1 MTKSWK
7 VLLPG
12 NILSDTA
19 IYRNLSDYYDEKE
32 AHPRGCASF
41 FFRRRCSGIGVNG
54 QKESSC
60 LQRGSGGMDA
70 YQFSRSFRMSFRKS
84 VRTLAISDLS

>member
-19 IYRNLSDYYDEKE
+19 IYRNLSDYDEEE

-41 FFRRRCSGIGVNG
+41 FFRRRCSGIGVDG

-60 LQRGSGGMDA
+60 LQRGRGGMDA

-84 VRTLAISDLS
+84 VRTWAISDLS

>member
-32 AHPRGCASF
+32 ARPAGRASF
-41 FFRRRCSGIGVNG
+41 FFRRGHPGIGVD
-54 QKESSC
+54 C
-60 LQRGSGGMDA
+60 
-70 YQFSRSFRMSFRKS
+70 
-84 VRTLAISDLS
+84 